1 MEEKSSN
8 LHTYLDGACMLNN
21 QCIKPRNCNS
31 KNVLKKVGSYS
42 VITFDGFNFNLI
54 LHTLKKHL
62 RTYLF
67 NKDNV
72 PML

>member
-1 MEEKSSN
+1 MKLYFNIASFK
-8 LHTYLDGACMLNN
+8 NN

-31 KNVLKKVGSYS
+31 KNVLKKVGSHS

-62 RTYLF
+62 RTYLV
-67 NKDNV
+67 NKDSV